1 MKKLFTM
8 VLLGSVLLVASEQ
21 QTAIEKPDSV
31 DSSLQEVVYQEVKDE
46 LDSNLLSS
54 DKDLDVQETL
64 KSNQEI
70 RVSVIGQGVAPTNTI
85 SPSQAY
91 ALAKRAAIGD
101 AYRLIAEKIKGVY
114 VEGQDVIRNMMVK
127 RTDVRTYV
135 SAVVREANVVE
146 TTFKEGLC
154 EVEMEV
160 VLYHSLFAE

>member
-1 MKKLFTM
+1 MKKLFIIA
-8 VLLGSVLLVASEQ
+8 LLTTALFAVDEQ
-21 QTAIEKPDSV
+21 IVPQERGLDDT
-31 DSSLQEVVYQEVKDE
+31 SLQEVVYQEVQEE
-46 LDSNLLSS
+46 LDSTLSLEEKAYCEQ
-54 DKDLDVQETL
+54 DTL
-64 KSNQEI
+64 KANQEV
-70 RVSVIGQGVAPTNTI
+70 RVSVIGQGVAPTQTI

-101 AYRLIAEKIKGVY
+101 AYRLIAEKVKGVY

-135 SAVVREANVVE
+135 NAVVRDASIVE

-154 EVEMEV
+154 EVEMEI